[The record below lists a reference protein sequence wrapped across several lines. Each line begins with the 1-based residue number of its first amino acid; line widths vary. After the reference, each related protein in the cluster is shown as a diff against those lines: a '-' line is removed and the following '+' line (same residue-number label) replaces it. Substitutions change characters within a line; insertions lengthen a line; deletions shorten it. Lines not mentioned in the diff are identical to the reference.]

1 MIGDFWATAST
12 LYKTVVLSALGLLVV
27 GFALNITGLLTHN
40 NGLALGALPVIG
52 AGLLLHM
59 VGMVIRSRE
68 LHKRRQGK

>member
-12 LYKTVVLSALGLLVV
+12 AYKAVVFSALGLMVI
-27 GFALNITGLLTHN
+27 GFVLNMIGLAKHN

-68 LHKRRQGK
+68 IRKQRQGK